1 MAKKDNFW
9 ERSKLELIPLLICM
23 GILAG
28 LGGIYAW
35 NQATYDRKVK
45 EAKATKSVVD
55 TANQVK
61 DTVALSA
68 AIQNQRQ

>member
-1 MAKKDNFW
+1 MAKKESFW
-9 ERSKLELIPLLICM
+9 ERSKLELIPVLICM

-35 NQATYDRKVK
+35 NQATYERKVK
-45 EAKATKSVVD
+45 EANAAKSVVD

-61 DTVALSA
+61 DTIALSA
-68 AIQNQRQ
+68 VPQKQR